1 MIGLLLCIMIVALIV
16 FLWIR
21 LISLI
26 NRDKTESLRRMLKLM
41 YVMACLIFVLL
52 CIFVP
57 LYCV

>member
-41 YVMACLIFVLL
+41 YVMAFLIFVLL
-52 CIFVP
+52 CIFAPSFFV
-57 LYCV
+57 